1 MDILNISMLAVLIAG
16 TAFFVASE
24 FALVKAK
31 GSRIDFLAAEGNKRA
46 LAAKTVRSNLDRY
59 LSVCQLGITASTL
72 GLGWLGE
79 STVKR
84 LLEPI
89 FAKFEVP
96 PSFISILS
104 VCLSFA
110 IITFLHVVVGEMAP
124 KIFATQKAEAIT
136 LAVAKPLILFYR
148 LVYPFIWLLNRS
160 VQCIAHLFGL
170 NPDAENEGAHSEEEL
185 RMLVSESYR
194 NGEINQSEYKYVNKI
209 FEFDDR
215 LAKEIMVPR
224 TEMVTIEK
232 GQPLKSVMITMAAEK
247 YTRYPIIDGDKDH
260 IVGMIN
266 FKDVF
271 TDFPRRN
278 NEEERNVQQYVRPII
293 QVIESIPIHD
303 LFLKMQK
310 ERTHM
315 AILVDEY
322 GGTSGLVTIEDILEE
337 IVGEIQ
343 DEFDTD
349 EQPDIQ
355 HINDYRTIVEGKVLV
370 TEVNDLF
377 GLAINDSDVDT
388 IGGWI
393 LTEYFNIRQGDSVQI
408 DMYTFCVL
416 QMDGHSI
423 KKIEITKQPSTFS
436 PQQPQAAKLIGQMGS
451 SPL

>member
-16 TAFFVASE
+16 TSFFVASE
-24 FALVKAK
+24 FAIVKAR

-46 LAAKTVRSNLDRY
+46 LAAKTVRSNLDKY
-59 LSVCQLGITASTL
+59 LPVCQLGITVTAL

-79 STVKR
+79 PTVKR

-96 PSFISILS
+96 PSFTSVLS
-104 VCLSFA
+104 VCLSFT
-110 IITFLHVVVGEMAP
+110 IITFLHVVVGELAP
-124 KIFATQKAEAIT
+124 KIFATQKAEDIT

-148 LVYPFIWLLNRS
+148 LAYPFIWLLNRS
-160 VQCIAHLFGL
+160 VQYIARLFGL
-170 NPDAENEGAHSEEEL
+170 NPDTEKEGAHSEEEL

-209 FEFDDR
+209 FEFGDR

-232 GQPLKSVMITMAAEK
+232 GQPLRNVMITMSTEK
-247 YTRYPIIDGDKDH
+247 YTRYPMIDGDKDH

-271 TDFPRRN
+271 TDFSKRSD
-278 NEEERNVQQYVRPII
+278 EEERNAQQYVRPII

-349 EQPDIQ
+349 EQPEIQ

-377 GLAINDSDVDT
+377 GLSINDSDVDT

-408 DMYTFCVL
+408 DVYTFCVL

-423 KKIEITKQPSTFS
+423 KKIEITKQPSSFS
-436 PQQPQAAKLIGQMGS
+436 PQPPQVVKLVGQMGS

>member
-16 TAFFVASE
+16 TSFFVASE
-24 FALVKAK
+24 FAIVKARS
-31 GSRIDFLAAEGNKRA
+31 SRIDSLAAEGNKRA
-46 LAAKTVRSNLDRY
+46 LAAKTVRSNLDKY
-59 LSVCQLGITASTL
+59 LPVCQLGITATAL

-79 STVKR
+79 PTVKR

-89 FAKFEVP
+89 FVKFEVP
-96 PSFISILS
+96 PSFTSVLS
-104 VCLSFA
+104 VCLAFT
-110 IITFLHVVVGEMAP
+110 IITFLHVVVGELAP
-124 KIFATQKAEAIT
+124 KIFATQKAEDIT

-160 VQCIAHLFGL
+160 VQCIARLFGL
-170 NPDAENEGAHSEEEL
+170 NPNTKKEGAHSEEEL

-194 NGEINQSEYKYVNKI
+194 NGEINQSEYRYVNKI

-232 GQPLKSVMITMAAEK
+232 GQPLRNVMITMSTEK
-247 YTRYPIIDGDKDH
+247 YTRYPVIDGDKDH

-271 TDFPRRN
+271 TDFFKRS
-278 NEEERNVQQYVRPII
+278 NEEERNAQQYVRPII

-349 EQPDIQ
+349 EQPEIQ
-355 HINDYRTIVEGKVLV
+355 RINDYRTIVEGKVLV

-377 GLAINDSDVDT
+377 GLSINDNDVDT

-408 DMYTFCVL
+408 DVYTFCVL
-416 QMDGHSI
+416 QMDGRSI
-423 KKIEITKQPSTFS
+423 KKIEITKQPSSFS
-436 PQQPQAAKLIGQMGS
+436 PQQPQAVKLVGQMGS